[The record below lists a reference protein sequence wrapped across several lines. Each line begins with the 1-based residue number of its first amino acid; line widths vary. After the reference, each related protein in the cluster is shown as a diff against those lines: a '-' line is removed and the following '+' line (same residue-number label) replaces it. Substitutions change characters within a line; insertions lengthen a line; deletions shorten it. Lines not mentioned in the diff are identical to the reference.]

1 MTTRQQKL
9 AAILRRLPDNDCATQ
24 RARLMAAMQETGH
37 VTTHEA
43 MRLLDV
49 YDPRPR
55 IHELRHKHGASI
67 STATRI
73 KQTES
78 GALHRIGVYFLTNGK
93 GAGTC

>member
-1 MTTRQQKL
+1 
-9 AAILRRLPDNDCATQ
+9 
-24 RARLMAAMQETGH
+24 MAAMQELGH

-73 KQTES
+73 EQTES
-78 GALHRIGVYFLTNGK
+78 GVPHRIGVYFLSSGK
-93 GAGTC
+93 GAA